1 MARVMMRLGVYKFS
15 LDTAAYQELQRSA
28 SYRWA
33 RQERIGTNDALQF
46 TGIGPET
53 VDLRGVVFP
62 LFRGGLDQV
71 SRMRLQASL
80 GLPLPMIDGLGKVW
94 GLWAVEQINERQSV
108 FMAGGAPNR
117 IEFDLRLAR
126 YDGGAACALT
136 VLRLEIPPTALP
148 GISMPVRMPVLSRA
162 FLMPTP
168 AWLIEDRSCPPGC

>member
-1 MARVMMRLGVYKFS
+1 MARVMMRLGIYKFS

-33 RQERIGTNDALQF
+33 RQERIGSNDALQF

-71 SRMRLQASL
+71 NKMRLQASI

-94 GLWAVEQINERQSV
+94 GLWVVEQISERQSV
-108 FMAGGAPNR
+108 FMERGAAKR
-117 IEFDLRLAR
+117 IEFDMRLSR
-126 YDGGAACALT
+126 YDGGLRAL
-136 VLRLEIPPTALP
+136 LP
-148 GISMPVRMPVLSRA
+148 
-162 FLMPTP
+162 F
-168 AWLIEDRSCPPGC
+168 